1 MFVTHA
7 TWALERTPGMV
18 SHVRPELVLADS
30 GLPCDT
36 FNFICRAR
44 LNRSAARAGALD
56 AVSYFAGVQ
65 RPFSWWVGPADQPTD
80 LGAVLQQ
87 IGLLEAETELAM
99 AVTLDALS
107 DSMPPISA
115 LEVSRVRSAVELE
128 TFARLSAANWDPP
141 DQQVLT
147 FYRRTAGVLLNA
159 AAPQWLYLGCLDGEP
174 VATAEAPC
182 MPGPSGCS
190 TSPLG
195 RPSAAAGSVR
205 R

>member
-1 MFVTHA
+1 VFVTHA

-18 SHVRPELVLADS
+18 SQVRPELVLADS

-44 LNRSAARAGALD
+44 LDRAAARAGALD
-56 AVSYFAGVQ
+56 AVSYFTRVE

-87 IGLLEAETELAM
+87 IGLQEAETELAM
-99 AVTLDALS
+99 AVTLDAW
-107 DSMPPISA
+107 MENPWPP
-115 LEVSRVRSAVELE
+115 
-128 TFARLSAANWDPP
+128 P
-141 DQQVLT
+141 
-147 FYRRTAGVLLNA
+147 RRR
-159 AAPQWLYLGCLDGEP
+159 CS
-174 VATAEAPC
+174 
-182 MPGPSGCS
+182 PGPSACS

-205 R
+205 